1 MKIFFSQG
9 AYNVDRK
16 EIRYT
21 KKVENK
27 IYYMTNCVIQTNIE
41 VYASRIDICIIM
53 LYVLTR
59 KRQNLLDG
67 VLV

>member
-9 AYNVDRK
+9 AYVNRK

-27 IYYMTNCVIQTNIE
+27 IYYMTNCVIQTKIE
-41 VYASRIDICIIM
+41 VYASRDKIYWMVFRRVAITKYHRLRGLSD
-53 LYVLTR
+53 
-59 KRQNLLDG
+59 
-67 VLV
+67 

>member
-9 AYNVDRK
+9 DYVNRK
-16 EIRYT
+16 EICYT

-27 IYYMTNCVIQTNIE
+27 IYFMTNCVIQTKIE
-41 VYASRIDICIIM
+41 VYTSRIDKCIIK
-53 LYVLTR
+53 LYVLTK

-67 VLV
+67 V

>member
-1 MKIFFSQG
+1 MKIFFSQR
-9 AYNVDRK
+9 AYVNRK

-27 IYYMTNCVIQTNIE
+27 IYYMTNCVIQTKIE
-41 VYASRIDICIIM
+41 VYASRIDKYITK
-53 LYVLTR
+53 LSVLTK

-67 VLV
+67 V